1 MTSTASKVDTIRVIR
16 FSGSKEGWP
25 VWEEKFLARARRSGY
40 KEVLKGT
47 MYIPIA
53 SDVIDE
59 ATDEGKRELKARN
72 ANDYAFEDLILSING
87 ETRVGRVA
95 FGIVKG
101 CKTRELPDGDAHLAW
116 TRLSNKFE

>member
-1 MTSTASKVDTIRVIR
+1 MISTASKVDTIRVIR
-16 FSGSKEGWP
+16 FSGSKEYWP

-59 ATDEGKRELKARN
+59 ATDEGKR
-72 ANDYAFEDLILSING
+72 
-87 ETRVGRVA
+87 
-95 FGIVKG
+95 
-101 CKTRELPDGDAHLAW
+101 
-116 TRLSNKFE
+116 